1 MKLNILHITPNFN
14 YACGRSYYAFLLL
27 KYLHQRN
34 HNVWLLTN
42 KGDSFDRLE
51 DYDIPYKIKNYIH
64 TKGPLSFTKSLNFIK
79 TLIKEQDTDII
90 HTYHRYSELLANQ
103 AVKLCRRKKV
113 KTVFTSLSIVNRK
126 YNVEFKS
133 DKIIAVSHTVKNML
147 IWKFGVKEDK
157 IIHIPNLTDT
167 DELNELET
175 LPEGARDD
183 SSFFNVL
190 SIGRF
195 HTDKNFEILLKA
207 LNLLND
213 KTIKLILIGEG
224 DRLENY
230 KSFIKKNKLNAEIVR
245 PQKNLANYFFSADV
259 CVLPSIHDPFP
270 SFMLQSGLHKKPFIG
285 ANVDGIAEL
294 IRNNYNGLLFDNK
307 SPLELAY
314 KIYQIKKDRLLAMKC
329 ASNLHNR
336 VINRYTQEFIIPK
349 IEKVYRELVKSQI

>member
-1 MKLNILHITPNFN
+1 LKLNILHITPNFN
-14 YACGRSYYAFLLL
+14 YACGRSYYAFLLV

-34 HNVWLLTN
+34 HNVLLLTN
-42 KGDSFDRLE
+42 KGDSLDRLE
-51 DYDIPYKIKNYIH
+51 DNDIPYRLKNSIH
-64 TKGPLSFTKSLNFIK
+64 AKGPLSFTKNLNFI
-79 TLIKEQDTDII
+79 TSLIKEQNIDII

-103 AVKLCRRKKV
+103 AVRLYRRKKV

-133 DKIIAVSHTVKNML
+133 DMIIAVSHTVKNML
-147 IWKFGVKEDK
+147 IRKFKVKEEK
-157 IIHIPNLTDT
+157 ITLIPNLTDT

-175 LPEGARDD
+175 LAEGAKDD
-183 SSFFNVL
+183 SRYFNIL
-190 SIGRF
+190 SVGRF

-213 KTIKLILIGEG
+213 NTVRLILVGEG
-224 DRLENY
+224 DHLENY
-230 KSFIKKNKLNAEIVR
+230 RSYIKKNKLNVEIIR
-245 PQKNLANYFFSADV
+245 PQKNLANYFFAAGV

-314 KIYQIKKDRLLAMKC
+314 KIYQIKTDKLLAKKC

-349 IEKVYRELVKSQI
+349 IEKVYRELVKPY